1 MFQKIEELER
11 RYEEI
16 QAELSEPEVVN
27 DQARFRKLMK
37 EQTDMGAIV
46 EKYREYKKTKQTIE
60 ESLELLDAEND
71 LEMRE
76 MIKEE
81 LSAARQQVPVIE
93 NELKI
98 LLLP

>member
-60 ESLELLDAEND
+60 ESLELLDA
-71 LEMRE
+71 
-76 MIKEE
+76 
-81 LSAARQQVPVIE
+81 
-93 NELKI
+93 
-98 LLLP
+98 